1 MFKVFIEQELLAQE
15 YLLTQYLYQ
24 QQFLLNN
31 NDLQQQLLVQQ
42 QLYSQF
48 NYASEINQLLMST
61 NPVIPK
67 ESNQQP
73 SAEVMFKPLDLSKT
87 KQSSS
92 YDSNPGLTWPD
103 CLCPVCGKKFSR
115 PWLLKGIKTYLIAH
129 S

>member
-1 MFKVFIEQELLAQE
+1 MINVFIEQELLAQE

-31 NDLQQQLLVQQ
+31 SDLQQQLLVQQ
-42 QLYSQF
+42 QLYRQF
-48 NYASEINQLLMST
+48 NYASEINQPLIST

-67 ESNQQP
+67 EPNHQP

-87 KQSSS
+87 KQTSSH
-92 YDSNPGLTWPD
+92 DSNPDLRWPD

-115 PWLLKGIKTYLIAH
+115 PWLLKGGKTYLIVHA
-129 S
+129 